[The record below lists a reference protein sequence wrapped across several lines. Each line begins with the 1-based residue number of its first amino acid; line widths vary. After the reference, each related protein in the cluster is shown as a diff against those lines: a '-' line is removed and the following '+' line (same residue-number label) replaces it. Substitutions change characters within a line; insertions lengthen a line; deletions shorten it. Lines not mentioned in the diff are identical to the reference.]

1 VSMSLGGKGFF
12 GLKGEIQRAVDA
24 GMIVMAA
31 AGNYVRTV
39 TAPAS
44 YDNCLA
50 VAATGPGDTLWVD
63 SSRGIAVDVSM
74 PGACVHVAAYNDKT
88 PVVRMANGTSY
99 AVAHL
104 AAAAALWLAFHG
116 RQALINKYGAKRIQA
131 AFLATLRWPGVCV
144 VPAGW
149 DPDYGVG
156 RVDLLALLKAPLP
169 KPQDLVVVG
178 AFGASD
184 DDAVS
189 RIAAMISADPVRVRI
204 RLAELLKVADHDE
217 LNRTIAEHEGELVY
231 LVLADRVF
239 AESLAQPAAIGAF
252 PPTVSVAGVTSDLG
266 GRLAS

>member
-1 VSMSLGGKGFF
+1 
-12 GLKGEIQRAVDA
+12 
-24 GMIVMAA
+24 
-31 AGNYVRTV
+31 
-39 TAPAS
+39 
-44 YDNCLA
+44 
-50 VAATGPGDTLWVD
+50 
-63 SSRGIAVDVSM
+63 
-74 PGACVHVAAYNDKT
+74 
-88 PVVRMANGTSY
+88 MANGTSY

-104 AAAAALWLAFHG
+104 AAAAALWLAYHG

-131 AFLATLRWPGVCV
+131 AFLTTLRWPGVCV

-169 KPQDLVVVG
+169 RPQDLVVVG

-204 RLAELLKVADHDE
+204 RLAELLKVSDHDE

-239 AESLAQPAAIGAF
+239 AESLAQSAAIGAF
-252 PPTVSVAGVTSDLG
+252 PPKVSIAGVTSDLG
-266 GRLAS
+266 VRLAT